1 MSTRIVH
8 GCLRAVLC
16 AGVSIAALGVTA
28 PALAADLVAKSAPVL
43 RGETRLWLEGGAFWT
58 GGDNI
63 PYADGLA
70 ALFGDGGRGIPLIAL
85 DGIGGDFLGGGGR
98 VIPKVGWD
106 VGAGFDHRFAGTR
119 WHVNGEFRYGTA
131 RGSNSLTTSILAA
144 DPDPGDPFL
153 LTASIN
159 TDTKLTE
166 RHWHADIGV
175 GYDVLIGP
183 STLQVKFGLRA
194 AEVAAKTVADTGA
207 TLTVISGAPPP
218 DVTTASASNT
228 TTVIRSFL
236 GIGPRVGLEGS
247 VPLIGAWTL
256 DYKGDAALLFGN
268 TKIDSDSVTS
278 FSIASPGFIL
288 SISGIPS
295 SSYWS
300 KSITVMNADIQAG
313 IGYWITPNWK
323 ISASYRLDVFIDPLR
338 ASPDDALPAQSI
350 DRYYH
355 GPKLTMTGR
364 W

>member
-1 MSTRIVH
+1 M
-8 GCLRAVLC
+8 
-16 AGVSIAALGVTA
+16 
-28 PALAADLVAKSAPVL
+28 
-43 RGETRLWLEGGAFWT
+43 
-58 GGDNI
+58 I
-63 PYADGLA
+63 PT
-70 ALFGDGGRGIPLIAL
+70 
-85 DGIGGDFLGGGGR
+85 
-98 VIPKVGWD
+98 VGWD
-106 VGAGFDHRFAGTR
+106 VAAGFDHRFAGTR
-119 WHVNGEFRYGTA
+119 WHVNGEFRYGRA
-131 RGSNSLTTSILAA
+131 KGSNSLTTSIFAA
-144 DPDPGDPFL
+144 DPDPNDPFL
-153 LTASIN
+153 LSASIN
-159 TDTKLTE
+159 TSTALTE

-207 TLTVISGAPPP
+207 TLTVINDLPPE
-218 DVTTASASNT
+218 VTTASASNT
-228 TTVIRSFL
+228 RTVIRSFL

-268 TKIDSDSVTS
+268 TKIDTDSVTS

-288 SISGIPS
+288 AISGIPS

>member
-8 GCLRAVLC
+8 GCQRAVLC
-16 AGVSIAALGVTA
+16 AGVSIAALSVTA
-28 PALAADLVAKSAPVL
+28 PALAADLVAKVAPVV
-43 RGETRLWLEGGAFWT
+43 RGETRLWVEGGAFWT
-58 GGDNI
+58 GGDSI
-63 PYADGLA
+63 PYADGLG
-70 ALFGDGGRGIPLIAL
+70 ALFGGFDGFGVIGVPLA
-85 DGIGGDFLGGGGR
+85 DVGGR

-207 TLTVISGAPPP
+207 SLTVISDVPPE
-218 DVTTASASNT
+218 VTTASASNNR
-228 TTVIRSFL
+228 TVIRSFL
-236 GIGPRVGLEGS
+236 GFGPRVGLEGS
-247 VPLIGAWTL
+247 VPLGGAWTL

>member
-1 MSTRIVH
+1 MSTSIVH
-8 GCLRAVLC
+8 GCQRAVLC
-16 AGVSIAALGVTA
+16 AGVSIAALRWPRRRLPQKWSVG
-28 PALAADLVAKSAPVL
+28 PRDPG
-43 RGETRLWLEGGAFWT
+43 RNRLWLEGGAFWT
-58 GGDNI
+58 GGTRFRSD
-63 PYADGLA
+63 PARFSA
-70 ALFGDGGRGIPLIAL
+70 ALTAIGDRWPSNSESG
-85 DGIGGDFLGGGGR
+85 LGL
-98 VIPKVGWD
+98 
-106 VGAGFDHRFAGTR
+106 GAGFDHRFAGTR

-131 RGSNSLTTSILAA
+131 KGSNSLTTSILTA
-144 DPDPGDPFL
+144 DPDPNDPFL
-153 LTASIN
+153 LSASI
-159 TDTKLTE
+159 TTETKLTE

-207 TLTVISGAPPP
+207 TLTVISGVPPP

-228 TTVIRSFL
+228 RTVIRSFL

-247 VPLIGAWTL
+247 VPLVGAWTL

-268 TKIDSDSVTS
+268 TKIDTDSVTS
-278 FSIASPGFIL
+278 FSIVSPSFIL
-288 SISGIPS
+288 AISGIPS

>member
-1 MSTRIVH
+1 MSTNIVRH
-8 GCLRAVLC
+8 GRLHAILC
-16 AGVSIAALGVTA
+16 ASLSFAALSVAT
-28 PALAADLVAKSAPVL
+28 PAGAADVILKAAPLPV

-58 GGDNI
+58 GGDQI

-70 ALFGDGGRGIPLIAL
+70 ALFGDGRGLLI
-85 DGIGGDFLGGGGR
+85 GGR
-98 VIPKVGWD
+98 VLPKVGWD

-131 RGSNSLTTSILAA
+131 RGSNSLTSSILIA
-144 DPDPGDPFL
+144 DPDPADPFL
-153 LTASIN
+153 LTASAT

-175 GYDVLIGP
+175 GYDVLTGP

-207 TLTVISGAPPP
+207 TLTVITDVPPE
-218 DVTTASASNT
+218 VTTASASNNR
-228 TTVIRSFL
+228 TVIRSFL

-247 VPLIGAWTL
+247 VPLGGAWTL

-268 TKIDSDSVTS
+268 TKIDTDSVTS
-278 FSIASPGFIL
+278 FSVVSPNIIIA
-288 SISGIPS
+288 ISGIPS

-300 KSITVMNADIQAG
+300 KSITVMNADVQAG

>member
-1 MSTRIVH
+1 MSTSVVH
-8 GCLRAVLC
+8 GCLRAALC
-16 AGVSIAALGVTA
+16 AGLSIAALSVA
-28 PALAADLVAKSAPVL
+28 KPASAADIVLKAAPPVL
-43 RGETRLWLEGGAFWT
+43 GETRLWVEGGAFWT

-70 ALFGDGGRGIPLIAL
+70 ALFGDGRGLGGIALIGGIPL
-85 DGIGGDFLGGGGR
+85 DGFGGGR

-131 RGSNSLTTSILAA
+131 KGSNSLTSSILIV
-144 DPDPGDPFL
+144 DPDPNDPFL
-153 LTASIN
+153 LSASATTSTN
-159 TDTKLTE
+159 LTE

-175 GYDVLIGP
+175 GYDVLTGP

-207 TLTVISGAPPP
+207 TLTVISDLPPE
-218 DVTTASASNT
+218 VTTASASNNR
-228 TTVIRSFL
+228 TVIRSFL

-247 VPLIGAWTL
+247 VPLGGAWTL

-268 TKIDSDSVTS
+268 TKIDTDSVTS
-278 FSIASPGFIL
+278 FSIVSPGFIL
-288 SISGIPS
+288 AISGIPS
-295 SSYWS
+295 SSYWA
-300 KSITVMNADIQAG
+300 KSITVMNADVQAG

>member
-1 MSTRIVH
+1 V
-8 GCLRAVLC
+8 
-16 AGVSIAALGVTA
+16 
-28 PALAADLVAKSAPVL
+28 
-43 RGETRLWLEGGAFWT
+43 EGGAFWT
-58 GGDNI
+58 GGDHI

-70 ALFGDGGRGIPLIAL
+70 ALFGDGGGLGGIPLI
-85 DGIGGDFLGGGGR
+85 GIPIGDIGGR

-131 RGSNSLTTSILAA
+131 KGSNSLTSSILIV

-153 LTASIN
+153 LSASATTSTN
-159 TDTKLTE
+159 LTE

-175 GYDVLIGP
+175 GYDVLTGP

-207 TLTVISGAPPP
+207 TLTVITDVPPE
-218 DVTTASASNT
+218 VTTASASNNR
-228 TTVIRSFL
+228 TVIRSFL

-247 VPLIGAWTL
+247 VPLGGAWTL

-268 TKIDSDSVTS
+268 TKIDTDSVTS
-278 FSIASPGFIL
+278 FSIVSPSIIIA
-288 SISGIPS
+288 ISGIPS
-295 SSYWS
+295 SSYWT
-300 KSITVMNADIQAG
+300 KSITVWNADVQAG